1 MKSMK
6 VVICSLFVF
15 MLLRLVC
22 CQDIITTIAGT
33 GTGSYSG
40 DNGAATS
47 AELWNPWGVAVDASG
62 RILYYCLLHR
72 YTVSS
77 AMFDEIFL
85 FYFNIPVSNIGNVY
99 IADSTNSRIRK
110 VSTGIITTIAG
121 TYVAIAGTGSYS
133 GDNGAATSATLYH
146 PYGVAVDASGRIL

>member
-15 MLLRLVC
+15 MLLCLVC
-22 CQDIITTIAGT
+22 CQDIITTIAGSST
-33 GTGSYSG
+33 SGSYSG

-47 AELWNPWGVAVDASG
+47 ATLYYPSGVALDASG

-77 AMFDEIFL
+77 AMLDEIF
-85 FYFNIPVSNIGNVY
+85 FYFFNIPVSNIGNVY
-99 IADSTNSRIRK
+99 IADYGNHRIRK
-110 VSTGIITTIAG
+110 VSTGIIST
-121 TYVAIAGTGSYS
+121 VAGTGTGNYS
-133 GDNGAATSATLYH
+133 GDGGEATSATLYW
-146 PYGVAVDASGRIL
+146 PYGVALDASGRIL